1 MTQSNSMALPQVG
14 MVFGV
19 SADTGALRPLQSVA
33 PANPARCFWNRS
45 WARASVCTC
54 ATVASLVPQCA
65 WMFRLD
71 PNRRTKA
78 TAPIGTDASSSLAAP
93 GQWRTKHCS
102 VSVTLMQADAIRAWR
117 PVVM

>member
-54 ATVASLVPQCA
+54 CHG
-65 WMFRLD
+65 RL
-71 PNRRTKA
+71 A
-78 TAPIGTDASSSLAAP
+78 GAAMHMDV
-93 GQWRTKHCS
+93 QT
-102 VSVTLMQADAIRAWR
+102 
-117 PVVM
+117 